1 MALKI
6 FTPNT
11 LIKSSEVNA
20 NFENMYPV
28 GSIYINASVA
38 TNPSTLFGFGTWVE
52 FGKGRVLVGVD
63 TGQTEFD
70 TLGET
75 GGAKT
80 HTLSINEMP
89 SHNHNQYANV
99 GNAATGQTNLDDI
112 AGCSNINASDV
123 LVGNRSTTSTGGGAA
138 HNNLQPYITVYMWQ
152 RTA

>member
-1 MALKI
+1 MI
-6 FTPNT
+6 VFTPNT
-11 LIKSSEVNA
+11 LIKSAEVNL
-20 NFENMYPV
+20 NFETLYPV
-28 GSIYINASVA
+28 GSIYINASVS

-123 LVGNRSTTSTGGGAA
+123 LVGNRSTTSTRSEE
-138 HNNLQPYITVYMWQ
+138 HTSELQSH
-152 RTA
+152 